1 MKYTHLGHRIRI
13 ARKDKGYSTAEF
25 ATRLGVK
32 ASTIEKWENEK
43 IAPRANRLH
52 MMSGILNVP
61 LLWLLAG
68 GDHIP
73 ELEGAYTDQ
82 EAMNS
87 KLEQA
92 EKGLQELS
100 TLLAEIKVLVK
111 LRDVTFSDS
120 AGYL

>member
-1 MKYTHLGHRIRI
+1 MEHTHLGHRISI
-13 ARKDKGYSTAEF
+13 ARKDKGYSEAEF
-25 ATRLGVK
+25 GMHLGVK
-32 ASTIEKWENEK
+32 ASTIKKWENEK

-73 ELEGAYTDQ
+73 EPEGAYTDQ
-82 EAMNS
+82 DAMNF

-92 EKGLQELS
+92 ENSLQELG
-100 TLLAEIKVLVK
+100 TLLAEMKILVT
-111 LRDVTFSDS
+111 LRDH
-120 AGYL
+120 